1 MLVFTNGRK
10 SVKNAV
16 GSYSFFVGFHGKG
29 LKGED
34 LAGLSQ
40 KGGQTQE
47 EKYPAKRFWKYKLTI
62 HLLSIII
69 LGIEVG
75 TEKCR
80 AHMIKDMSGYPAW
93 HR

>member
-16 GSYSFFVGFHGKG
+16 GSYSFFVCFHGKG

-69 LGIEVG
+69 LGMEVG
-75 TEKCR
+75 
-80 AHMIKDMSGYPAW
+80 S
-93 HR
+93 HRNKKRMQEIVGMNF